1 MNREELIEICNRK
14 VKFVRTEFSFS
25 QEKMAVV
32 LGISKKTLVEIEKG
46 RSSLGW
52 TGSVAF
58 CTIFEDSQTLIETF
72 QGRVKQIILD
82 NAFEGCDQK
91 MQASLG
97 LGIWWHVVRESEK
110 HIIYQNVISQHYR
123 LVSKDGVVMGSSFEL
138 EELEKMINI

>member
-138 EELEKMINI
+138 EELEKMISI

>member
-1 MNREELIEICNRK
+1 MNREKLIEICNRK

-138 EELEKMINI
+138 EELEKMIK

>member
-91 MQASLG
+91 MQAYLG

-138 EELEKMINI
+138 EELEKMIK

>member
-138 EELEKMINI
+138 EELEKMIK